1 MNKKIRKAHV
11 SDLERI
17 TDIYNWAVEN
27 TTASFDINSHTIEQ
41 RAEWFAKHNDRHPL
55 IVYELEGKVVGYAS
69 LSEFRSK
76 EAYKDTCEMS
86 VYVDHE
92 YHNRGI
98 GKELIENIIKLG
110 KDIGFHVIISVISAD
125 NNISIK
131 MHQKFGFVLCG
142 NIKQV
147 AFKFG
152 SYLDCLFYQL
162 FI

>member
-1 MNKKIRKAHV
+1 MDKNIRKANV

-27 TTASFDINSHTIEQ
+27 TTASFDINTHTIEQ
-41 RAEWFAKHNDRHPL
+41 KVEWFAKHDDRHSL

-98 GKELIENIIKLG
+98 GKELIENIINLG
-110 KDIGFHVIISVISAD
+110 RDNGFHVIISVICAD

>member
-1 MNKKIRKAHV
+1 MNKNIRKANV
-11 SDLERI
+11 LDLARI

-27 TTASFDINSHTIEQ
+27 TTASFDIKSHTIEQ
-41 RAEWFAKHNDRHPL
+41 RAEWFAGHDERHPL

-76 EAYKDTCEMS
+76 EAYKSTCEMS

-98 GKELIENIIKLG
+98 GKELIEEIIKLG
-110 KDIGFHVIISVISAD
+110 KDAGFHVIISVICAD
-125 NNISIK
+125 NNISID
-131 MHQKFGFVLCG
+131 MHEKFGFVLCG

-152 SYLDCLFYQL
+152 RYLDCLFYQL

>member
-1 MNKKIRKAHV
+1 MNKNIRKAND
-11 SDLERI
+11 SDLARI

-41 RAEWFAKHNDRHPL
+41 RAEWFAEHDERHPL
-55 IVYELEGKVVGYAS
+55 IVYEYEGKVVGYAS

-76 EAYKDTCEMS
+76 EAYKSTCEMS

-98 GKELIENIIKLG
+98 GKELIEEIIKLG
-110 KDIGFHVIISVISAD
+110 KDNGFHVIISVISAD

-131 MHQKFGFVLCG
+131 IHQKFGFVLCG
-142 NIKQV
+142 DIKQV
-147 AFKFG
+147 AYKFG
-152 SYLDCLFYQL
+152 RYLDCLFYQL